1 MASTPTHTPLFIL
14 LCSGEHEK
22 LQMAAK
28 IASLVAVS
36 NRPVEVLVSM
46 NAILAF
52 AKDTPEEQRYT
63 GGAFS
68 KSLHDKH
75 VPTAAQLFRQGKEFG
90 DLKVWACAMALDV
103 HGWDM
108 QHLIADLFDGS
119 LGLTRFMSDA
129 EKGQFI
135 TI

>member
-1 MASTPTHTPLFIL
+1 MPESSPLFIL

-28 IASLVAVS
+28 VASLGAVS

-52 AKDTPEEQRYT
+52 AKNTPEDQRYT
-63 GGAFS
+63 GGEFS
-68 KSLHDKH
+68 KSLHEKH
-75 VPTAAQLFRQGKEFG
+75 EPSAAQLFRQGREFG
-90 DLKVWACAMALDV
+90 NLKLWACAMALDLQ
-103 HGWDM
+103 GWDID
-108 QHLIADLFDGS
+108 HLIEDLFDGS

-135 TI
+135 AI

>member
-1 MASTPTHTPLFIL
+1 MAHTPLFIL

-28 IASLVAVS
+28 VASLVAVS
-36 NRPVEVLVSM
+36 DRPVEVFVSM

-52 AKDTPEEQRYT
+52 ARDTPEDQRYK

-68 KSLHDKH
+68 RSLHDKH
-75 VPTAAQLFRQGKEFG
+75 VPSAAELFQQGKEFG
-90 DLKVWACAMALDV
+90 GLKIWACSMALDIQ
-103 HGWDM
+103 GWEIG
-108 QHLIADLFDGS
+108 HLVEGLFDGA
-119 LGLTRFMSDA
+119 LGLTKFMSDA
-129 EKGQFI
+129 ESGQFV

>member
-1 MASTPTHTPLFIL
+1 MAHTPLFIL

-36 NRPVEVLVSM
+36 NRPVEVFVSM

-52 AKDTPEEQRYT
+52 ARSAPAERRCQ
-63 GGAFS
+63 GAAFS
-68 KSLHDKH
+68 SRLHESH
-75 VPTAAQLFRQGKEFG
+75 VPDATQLFQQGKEFG
-90 DLKVWACAMALDV
+90 DLKIWACSMALDIQ
-103 HGWDM
+103 GWNM
-108 QHLIADLFDGS
+108 GHLVEGLFDGA

-129 EKGQFI
+129 ENGQFV

>member
-1 MASTPTHTPLFIL
+1 MVMASTPLYIL

-28 IASLVAVS
+28 VASLGAVS
-36 NRPVEVLVSM
+36 NRPVEVFVSM

-52 AKDTPEEQRYT
+52 AKDTPEDQRYR
-63 GGAFS
+63 GGEFS

-75 VPTAAQLFRQGKEFG
+75 EPSAAELFQQGREFG
-90 DLKVWACAMALDV
+90 DLKMWACSMALDIKD
-103 HGWDM
+103 WDM
-108 QHLIADLFDGS
+108 DHLVGGLFDGA
-119 LGLTRFMSDA
+119 LGLTRFLSDA

-135 TI
+135 SI